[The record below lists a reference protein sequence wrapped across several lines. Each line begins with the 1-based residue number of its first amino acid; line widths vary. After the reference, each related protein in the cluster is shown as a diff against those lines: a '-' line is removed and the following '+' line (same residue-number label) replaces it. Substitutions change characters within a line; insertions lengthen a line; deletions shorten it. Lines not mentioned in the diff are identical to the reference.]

1 MPRVA
6 AALGFSGNLSITRK
20 RYSSGHRMKSAARE
34 GDNEAAGTD
43 FGGPSEGSAFP
54 VVVPV
59 VVPMAKTLRPATD
72 SRTHTIDVR
81 APRTA

>member
-1 MPRVA
+1 
-6 AALGFSGNLSITRK
+6 
-20 RYSSGHRMKSAARE
+20 MKSAARD
-34 GDNEAAGTD
+34 GDSEAARPD
-43 FGGPSEGSAFP
+43 VRAPSADSAFP